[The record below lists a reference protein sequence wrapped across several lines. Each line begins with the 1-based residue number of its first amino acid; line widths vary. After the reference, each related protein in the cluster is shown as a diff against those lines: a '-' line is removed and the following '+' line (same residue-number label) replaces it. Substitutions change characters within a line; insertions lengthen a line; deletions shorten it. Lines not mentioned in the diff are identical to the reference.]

1 MDICILNNG
10 NIYTNP
16 YNKNYIK
23 CFTEYG
29 LKYININIHKLENT
43 IKISK
48 ELDTIILIPFTHINN
63 IWHLIHSLFILFKYI
78 KKNNLNIDEMY
89 PIFFDNFIHRQGNLL
104 DMHYKDLI
112 FEGMGFSYDLFKE
125 KYNIFLNKEAI
136 KVNKNIYVSTD
147 SINFNNEP
155 LFQDFK
161 KYIINNF
168 KLIYSNNYIN
178 NKKNITF
185 ILRRGTREITN
196 INFVK
201 EELKQYNINYI
212 YLEDY
217 DVKEQINI
225 CLNSNIII
233 GVHGAGL
240 TWSIFMNS
248 NSLLI
253 ELYPGNSNTDN
264 YIRFCNIAKIN
275 YKRLSVNITK
285 GNVNEFRS
293 ATVNLNKQHINKIK
307 QMI

>member
-1 MDICILNNG
+1 MNICILNNG
-10 NIYTNP
+10 NIYTKP
-16 YNKNYIK
+16 YNNNHIK

-29 LKYININIHKLENT
+29 LKYININIHKLEDAT
-43 IKISK
+43 KISK
-48 ELDTIILIPFTHINN
+48 ELDKIILIPFTHINN
-63 IWHLIHSLFILFKYI
+63 IWHLIHRLFIAFKYI
-78 KKNNLNIDEMY
+78 KNNNLDIDEMY

-112 FEGMGFSYDLFKE
+112 FQGMGFSYDLFKE

-136 KVNKNIYVSTD
+136 KVNKNIYVVTD
-147 SINFNNEP
+147 NINFNNEP

-168 KLIYSNNYIN
+168 RLTYSNNYIN

-240 TWSIFMNS
+240 TWSIFMNP

-285 GNVNEFRS
+285 GNVNEFRN
-293 ATVNLNKQHINKIK
+293 ATVNLNKQHMNKIK